1 LSKHSHEFSWVE
13 GLVFCLAY
21 IGIQLSSETFNQ
33 WGTYFYSPSEGV
45 GRTIYV
51 SIGLVG
57 VIFFIATLWDAI
69 TDPLIGIWS
78 DRTDSRPGRW
88 RLPRMT
94 GRRRPFIFWGS
105 ILMTFT
111 FIGIWYPPVEGT
123 SWINFAF
130 GAVMMCLHWLF
141 FTITTVP
148 ILALGPEIARSEQA
162 RVRLG
167 IWIAVG
173 FIVGLALA
181 NALSGILLT
190 AFDTAPEGAPT
201 SAVGYRRVAVI
212 YAVVSLILFQL
223 LAWTVKERHVTTEKE
238 TSHTPI
244 MEGLGDAAKNL
255 PFVIYFIAFFCFTTG
270 FLAVAR
276 VLPYW
281 AELGLAG
288 NEETVSKLLTP
299 FIFTALLSY
308 LFIPAVAKRLGVKW
322 TMFLSLLNITL
333 GLPAMYFIAR
343 ADVPMET
350 RFYMGAALFAW
361 CGIGQGILYVMITP
375 LMGEIID
382 YDERK
387 SGQRREALYNGLSG
401 VAWKASMGG
410 SIIIATVSMKFWG
423 NSNED
428 PLGVYL
434 VGPIAGI
441 FGLIGCI
448 AMAFYPRIHVTPKE
462 ETEAL
467 ASAAIPSP
475 PSDSPAGRQ

>member
-190 AFDTAPEGAPT
+190 RRLRARPRRQ
-201 SAVGYRRVAVI
+201 SA
-212 YAVVSLILFQL
+212 
-223 LAWTVKERHVTTEKE
+223 T
-238 TSHTPI
+238 
-244 MEGLGDAAKNL
+244 
-255 PFVIYFIAFFCFTTG
+255 
-270 FLAVAR
+270 
-276 VLPYW
+276 
-281 AELGLAG
+281 
-288 NEETVSKLLTP
+288 
-299 FIFTALLSY
+299 
-308 LFIPAVAKRLGVKW
+308 
-322 TMFLSLLNITL
+322 
-333 GLPAMYFIAR
+333 
-343 ADVPMET
+343 
-350 RFYMGAALFAW
+350 
-361 CGIGQGILYVMITP
+361 
-375 LMGEIID
+375 
-382 YDERK
+382 
-387 SGQRREALYNGLSG
+387 
-401 VAWKASMGG
+401 GG
-410 SIIIATVSMKFWG
+410 SLSSMPWSLSSSSSFLHGQSK
-423 NSNED
+423 
-428 PLGVYL
+428 
-434 VGPIAGI
+434 
-441 FGLIGCI
+441 
-448 AMAFYPRIHVTPKE
+448 
-462 ETEAL
+462 
-467 ASAAIPSP
+467 
-475 PSDSPAGRQ
+475 SDT